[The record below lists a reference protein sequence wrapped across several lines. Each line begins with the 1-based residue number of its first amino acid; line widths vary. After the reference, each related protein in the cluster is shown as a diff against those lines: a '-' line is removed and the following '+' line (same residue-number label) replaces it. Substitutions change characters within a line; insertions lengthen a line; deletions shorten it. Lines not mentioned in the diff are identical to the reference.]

1 MRRKLR
7 SSIIRSISDPEYL
20 SSVFITPDLTK
31 KERDENKA
39 LRNKLKEMNNGENK
53 YQIKNGRIVPRRN

>member
-1 MRRKLR
+1 MILHNCTK
-7 SSIIRSISDPEYL
+7 IHSISDPEYL

-31 KERDENKA
+31 KEHDENKT

-53 YQIKNGRIVPRRN
+53 YQIKTDE